1 MLVKIKNEETNII
14 QKLYDKIYYSKQLEP
29 LFNKDEENWF
39 KTKLSQDFDDIDKSI
54 SNWWQDITSKY
65 NLDNTII
72 EKYYLSFED
81 STLQSF
87 YMEGLVYYRDKRTDF
102 ECKKHFKKKR
112 KNTNIKK
119 YFYKN

>member
-1 MLVKIKNEETNII
+1 MKNEETNII

-81 STLQSF
+81 STIYL
-87 YMEGLVYYRDKRTDF
+87 
-102 ECKKHFKKKR
+102 
-112 KNTNIKK
+112 TN
-119 YFYKN
+119 